1 MPKADVNGQ
10 TRRLQPAL
18 DMKEA
23 VRTLSSGDRGVGSCE
38 ISMMALIKS
47 WRSSEKRYTTVKR
60 RSVSGRRSIF

>member
-1 MPKADVNGQ
+1 MPNADVNGQ

-18 DMKEA
+18 DIEEA

-47 WRSSEKRYTTVKR
+47 WRASEKRYDGDKEVGEWT
-60 RSVSGRRSIF
+60 GSIF